1 MGEREPFFGRAVVL
15 MLATSDPLPTSL
27 TPRQARMS
35 PAMEGAR
42 NCRFSS
48 SEPNR
53 DSAGVAISV
62 MCVCVCVHECVLQSF
77 FSRKHPESKVTGL

>member
-1 MGEREPFFGRAVVL
+1 MKGEVMSGSPFFGRAVVL
-15 MLATSDPLPTSL
+15 TLATSDPLPTSL

-53 DSAGVAISV
+53 DSAGVAMSV
-62 MCVCVCVHECVLQSF
+62 MYVCMSVYGCISEENIL
-77 FSRKHPESKVTGL
+77 RTR

>member
-1 MGEREPFFGRAVVL
+1 MGEGEPFFGRAVVL

-48 SEPNR
+48 PEPNR

-62 MCVCVCVHECVLQSF
+62 MCTSMNACVLHIF
-77 FSRKHPESKVTGL
+77 FLEKTPENKATVL